1 MRITPAVG
9 RSLALTALVVAV
21 AVGCGE
27 GEPRTGGADAS
38 GAATP
43 EGRPSAEEEAAPGT
57 SEPAE
62 PSEPSEPSGSSA
74 SEGYPPADG
83 PTLSTTNGASLRVP
97 RGFDDGQEERLDTVL
112 TSERASDLSSITLS
126 SRSIVGEA
134 DFELFKQIALE
145 STPEAISLRV
155 LPDRE
160 LLGQPAYHFAG
171 AWNRYQRVDQFG
183 VEVPEAGI
191 VASVQFVLLKTL
203 TPAQRAEIIEPVL
216 ASLSVE

>member
-1 MRITPAVG
+1 MRITPTVG
-9 RSLALTALVVAV
+9 RSLALTALVVAL

-27 GEPRTGGADAS
+27 DEPRTGGVDAS
-38 GAATP
+38 GVATP
-43 EGRPSAEEEAAPGT
+43 EGRPSAEDETAAGS

-62 PSEPSEPSGSSA
+62 PPEPSGSSA

-112 TSERASDLSSITLS
+112 TSERASDMSSITLS
-126 SRSIVGEA
+126 SRSIIGEA

-171 AWNRYQRVDQFG
+171 SWNRYQRVDQFG

-203 TPAQRAEIIEPVL
+203 TPAQRAQIIEPVL
-216 ASLSVE
+216 ASLSAE